1 MPMSQEDV
9 IVEMNRCF
17 NSQCLVRQRARE
29 LVWEVAPLAWRRVE
43 GRKAATTSCEP
54 LIEDLY
60 ENKRTVHKHTPLV
73 VLAV

>member
-1 MPMSQEDV
+1 MPMSREDF

-29 LVWEVAPLAWRRVE
+29 LVWEVAPLAWRWVE
-43 GRKAATTSCEP
+43 GTKAATTSGGA
-54 LIEDLY
+54 LMEDLY